1 MRILP
6 VNNITFLNS
15 TKLQPQTKT
24 VDIKEQPKKDVFI
37 KEEKTDAQK
46 AYEQE
51 KKEKELAFKKKI
63 QEPGKFTKKEQ

>member
-1 MRILP
+1 MKILP
-6 VNNITFLNS
+6 INNITFLSS
-15 TKLQPQTKT
+15 TKLQPETKT
-24 VDIKEQPKKDVFI
+24 TTIKEQPKEDIFV

-51 KKEKELAFKKKI
+51 KKDKELAFKKRI